1 VTTLA
6 GRNYAR
12 ALFDL
17 ACEGGEMDAVEQ
29 DLRAARAAL
38 FDQVEVRAFLANRLI
53 GRTMKKRMV
62 RAAFEGAV
70 DGRVLILLFLLA
82 DRGRTR
88 LLGEISE
95 EFERL
100 SRLAR
105 GVRKVTLTTAFSLG
119 EEEIRAVT
127 LALEARLQARVE
139 LAVEVRPSLIGGVRA
154 ASEGREIEFSIEG
167 RLRDL
172 FSRLGASR
180 TERQEQR

>member
-1 VTTLA
+1 MTTLA

-17 ACEGGEMDAVEQ
+17 ASAGGEMDTVEQ
-29 DLRAARAAL
+29 DLRAARVAL
-38 FDQVEVRAFLANRLI
+38 FDQKEVRTFLANRLI
-53 GRTMKKRMV
+53 GRTVKKRMV
-62 RAAFEGAV
+62 RASFEGVV
-70 DGRVLILLFLLA
+70 DWRVLTLLFLLA
-82 DRGRTR
+82 DRGRTL

-105 GVRKVTLTTAFSLG
+105 GVRKVTLTTAFALG

-127 LALEARLQARVE
+127 QALQALLSARVDLE
-139 LAVEVRPSLIGGVRA
+139 VEVRPSLIGGVRA
-154 ASEGREIEFSIEG
+154 TSEGREIEFSIEG

-172 FSRLGASR
+172 SSRLGALR
-180 TERQEQR
+180 TERRERR